1 MLASSPCVLPPAAGR
16 ISDAADVASHSGQ
29 HMPVMLLRHQL
40 LLPLLLAFLLHLLL
54 LLLLV

>member
-1 MLASSPCVLPPAAGR
+1 MLPPAAGR